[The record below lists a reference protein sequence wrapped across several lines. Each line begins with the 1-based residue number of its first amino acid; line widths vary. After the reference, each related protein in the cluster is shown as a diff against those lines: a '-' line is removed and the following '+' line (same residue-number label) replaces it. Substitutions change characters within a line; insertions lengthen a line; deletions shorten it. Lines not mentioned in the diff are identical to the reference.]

1 MSVAGSSDELL
12 PPLLGAFLE
21 GPGPPVGLA
30 PPGFDPGGGLA
41 AGSAAASAWPPDPGG
56 ASMSVA
62 VDGDGGAYSEASWWL
77 ALELSCAAGALLG
90 LAIASLT
97 RRLLAWRRC
106 SCVQL
111 PQPRE
116 RTDTALGR
124 LLDYSR
130 AGAALLASL
139 ALCIR
144 CVDAPGRDLLGE
156 RFGTWLGVCLAII
169 PLALLVQLALMSG
182 SSQRTTT
189 TRGTGLAARDRRR
202 WIVRSAWDASTR
214 SLPLGRRLQQP
225 PLALPPTATTT
236 TTASTSTAV
245 SAPPPHSPTLR
256 RPPRKPRG
264 PSSRLARRALSSSDA
279 EREPSAAASPST
291 AATPTPYAR
300 SEWSPSRMEFERD
313 AAEWREALEA
323 KRKWCEELRDSRC
336 SLESVDEDEQLMMM
350 VMVDENEQAQ
360 QATTHDESGGDHHR
374 LVYTHLR
381 ALEPGACDLGKR
393 KPHAG
398 LAVRRDTTDTATSWT
413 SSSDES
419 NFRY

>member
-62 VDGDGGAYSEASWWL
+62 VDGGGAYSEASWWL

-156 RFGTWLGVCLAII
+156 RFGTWLGVCLAVV

-189 TRGTGLAARDRRR
+189 TRGMGLAARDRRR

-225 PLALPPTATTT
+225 PLAAPATTT
-236 TTASTSTAV
+236 T
-245 SAPPPHSPTLR
+245 APPPSTPPSPTLR

-279 EREPSAAASPST
+279 EREASTAASPST

-350 VMVDENEQAQ
+350 MMVDENEQAQ

-398 LAVRRDTTDTATSWT
+398 LAVRRDTTDTATSIT
-413 SSSDES
+413 SSSSDEDS
-419 NFRY
+419 SRYWHVGDQIG

>member
-56 ASMSVA
+56 ASTSVA
-62 VDGDGGAYSEASWWL
+62 VDGGGAYSEASWWL

-97 RRLLAWRRC
+97 CRLLAWRRC

-156 RFGTWLGVCLAII
+156 RFGTWLGVCLAVV

-182 SSQRTTT
+182 RSQATT
-189 TRGTGLAARDRRR
+189 TRGAT
-202 WIVRSAWDASTR
+202 SPFS
-214 SLPLGRRLQQP
+214 QQ
-225 PLALPPTATTT
+225 
-236 TTASTSTAV
+236 
-245 SAPPPHSPTLR
+245 SAPS
-256 RPPRKPRG
+256 PRG
-264 PSSRLARRALSSSDA
+264 YF
-279 EREPSAAASPST
+279 AS
-291 AATPTPYAR
+291 
-300 SEWSPSRMEFERD
+300 
-313 AAEWREALEA
+313 L
-323 KRKWCEELRDSRC
+323 
-336 SLESVDEDEQLMMM
+336 
-350 VMVDENEQAQ
+350 
-360 QATTHDESGGDHHR
+360 
-374 LVYTHLR
+374 
-381 ALEPGACDLGKR
+381 
-393 KPHAG
+393 
-398 LAVRRDTTDTATSWT
+398 
-413 SSSDES
+413 
-419 NFRY
+419 